1 MATLQLCLTVSEVKV
16 RQIPP
21 NPFMDTAINMI
32 EDNTVNEKK
41 KQCLHYYKTLHLQMN
56 GLWNYLTMC
65 VHVYVYII

>member
-32 EDNTVNEKK
+32 ADNTVNEKR
-41 KQCLHYYKTLHLQMN
+41 KQCLHCL
-56 GLWNYLTMC
+56 
-65 VHVYVYII
+65 